1 MDEFH
6 PRLRRLRVVIM
17 PFQLH
22 NPRFGKD
29 VQDFEISI
37 PPTTSPEGLPFGLGV
52 DDPPCTTHFSITL
65 EADEIGKGRIGR
77 VFRGIMKSDESAAVK
92 RVVVKLVAPFTRMI
106 MRDGQRHA
114 VYHKQQ
120 RNAAS
125 AEDML
130 GDLAHEALQYAQFL
144 PGLQGM
150 VVPRFYG
157 HGISEDGKAGIMV
170 LEDVGSSLKF
180 PYQRL
185 PVEDR

>member
-1 MDEFH
+1 
-6 PRLRRLRVVIM
+6 M
-17 PFQLH
+17 PFELH
-22 NPRFGKD
+22 NPRLGKD
-29 VQDFEISI
+29 VQNFGINI
-37 PPTTSPEGLPFGLGV
+37 PPTTSPEGLPYGLGI

-77 VFRGIMKSDESAAVK
+77 VFRGTMKDDESTSVK
-92 RVVVKLVAPFTRMI
+92 RVIVKLVAPLTRMV
-106 MRDGQRHA
+106 MKDGQRHA

-125 AEDML
+125 VEAML

-144 PGLQGM
+144 PGLQGT

-170 LEDVGSSLKF
+170 LEDVGESLKF

-185 PVEDR
+185 PAEDR